1 MSTGLTYDP
10 IRELPIWE
18 SGYRA
23 GVDTGLAAA
32 LTAITGEMAR
42 QETAAI
48 AVATEFLP
56 QTNILPLVDLVITHG
71 GNNTTTEA
79 MHFGTPMIVLPL
91 FWDQYDNAARV
102 HETGHGIRLDTYR
115 CTADQLADAI
125 SSLLD
130 DHELGR
136 RSTLESTAIRSGDG
150 VRRAADLI
158 EEVATSRR

>member
-1 MSTGLTYDP
+1 MRRLVEMLAQTPHRFIVSTGPQHAEY
-10 IRELPIWE
+10 
-18 SGYRA
+18 A
-23 GVDTGLAAA
+23 LADNMWGA
-32 LTAITGEMAR
+32 
-42 QETAAI
+42 
-48 AVATEFLP
+48 EFLP

-79 MHFGTPMIVLPL
+79 MHFGKPMIVLPL
-91 FWDQYDNAARV
+91 FWDQYDNAQRV

-136 RSTLESTAIRSGDG
+136 RLTLESTVIRSADG